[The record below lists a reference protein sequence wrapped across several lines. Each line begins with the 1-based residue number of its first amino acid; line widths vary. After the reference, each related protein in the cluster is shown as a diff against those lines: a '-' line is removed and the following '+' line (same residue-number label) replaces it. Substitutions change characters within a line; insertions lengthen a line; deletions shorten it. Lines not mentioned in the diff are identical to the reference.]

1 MSTSHSLTGLE
12 TQFKSTRAI
21 VQFLG
26 NEAIQSVYWLMR
38 YIKPLNTLKEE
49 HYFHDYFIANKEI
62 NHTCSI
68 SYILFILQHISLS
81 THVGNSG
88 LFCQWFL
95 QLLSWNNLSTAETD
109 SLFQSICQAFLV
121 FLQHIPQLT
130 LLPYYQ
136 QSISELFNII
146 SFNKLSSQ
154 LVLLYSILHQFFHLA
169 LIDQSESVS
178 SVCIDSF
185 HAYVKQL
192 PTLTLSFYPIHIQQF
207 IQTIH
212 ILPDKVVIP
221 EIQAILNFLEH
232 CFSDSTCIADAVV
245 NIDLLI
251 CLCEDYSQQMYYHIH
266 TLLQYGFDSLVYIGK
281 MREMKE
287 IETFHKKCVVYWVL
301 LIEIR
306 TKEVEKYLKGFYQRI
321 EHYKMDRVIDIRSEI
336 QDAFSQH
343 IENDH
348 CQACSMNNPLDL

>member
-185 HAYVKQL
+185 HTYVKQL

-207 IQTIH
+207 IQIIH
-212 ILPDKVVIP
+212 ILPAKVVIP

-251 CLCEDYSQQMYYHIH
+251 CLCEDYSQHMYYHIH

>member
-136 QSISELFNII
+136 QFISELFNII

-185 HAYVKQL
+185 HTYVKQL

-207 IQTIH
+207 IQIIH
-212 ILPDKVVIP
+212 ILPAKVVIP

-343 IENDH
+343 IEKDH

>member
-1 MSTSHSLTGLE
+1 MSSSHSLSCLE

-49 HYFHDYFIANKEI
+49 HYFRDYFIATKEI
-62 NHTCSI
+62 NHSCSI
-68 SYILFILQHISLS
+68 SYILFILQNISLS
-81 THVGNSG
+81 SHAGNSG
-88 LFCQWFL
+88 LFCKWFL
-95 QLLSWNNLSTAETD
+95 QLLSWNNISTEESD
-109 SLFQSICQAFLV
+109 SLFQSICQSFLV

-130 LLPYYQ
+130 LLQYYQ

-146 SFNKLSSQ
+146 SFNKQSKQ
-154 LVLLYSILHQFFHLA
+154 LLLLYSILHQFFHLA
-169 LIDQSESVS
+169 LLDQSESIS
-178 SVCIDSF
+178 CVCMDSF
-185 HAYVKQL
+185 HTYVKQL
-192 PTLTLSFYPIHIQQF
+192 PTLTLSFYPIHMQQF

-212 ILPDKVVIP
+212 ILPTKVVIP

-245 NIDLLI
+245 NMDVLI
-251 CLCEDYSQQMYYHIH
+251 CLCENYSQQMYYHIH

-287 IETFHKKCVVYWVL
+287 IEVFHKKCVDYWVL

-321 EHYKMDRVIDIRSEI
+321 EQLKLDRIIDIRSEI

-343 IENDH
+343 IEKDH